1 MSLNSLVSITRD
13 SLECECELRVRGNLE
28 FHTSRKHEGK
38 QSKFRTLGGTARGLS
53 TRKIVYVMSYGPQI
67 YDSSTWDAPDNLE
80 LHTSRKHGGKQ
91 SEFRTLGR
99 QCMSYPMDHRF
110 MTLQLGMP
118 QNFEPPTGR

>member
-1 MSLNSLVSITRD
+1 MSLSSLVSITRR
-13 SLECECELRVRGNLE
+13 CGLRVRSNLGI
-28 FHTSRKHEGK
+28 HKYRKHEGK
-38 QSKFRTLGGTARGLS
+38 QSEFRTQGGDSAGLS
-53 TRKIVYVMSYGPQI
+53 TRWIVYVMSYGPQI
-67 YDSSTWDAPDNLE
+67 YDSSTWDTPDNLE
-80 LHTSRKHGGKQ
+80 LHTSRKHGEKQ